1 MMDLGPGLSKS
12 GYYSIPETIDIAIKT
27 VAKVVFRKATNEEK
41 EENIKEGNIE
51 DEITVSGDGSWA

>member
-51 DEITVSGDGSWA
+51 DEITVSGDGPWA